1 MQILL
6 LGNGFDLE
14 HQLPTQYKDFLKFT
28 NLFLKLYQVDNPKQ
42 VIAETEM
49 SSSLAD
55 FFVRIFGEGNAEIKN
70 TLFGLLSDNIW
81 IEYFTKHIHD
91 MKENWIDF
99 ESEISKVIRLL
110 ESAKKSYTESCILDT
125 DQIHPSNSYM
135 AFLKLFEREND
146 RKIENINGRTFTYW
160 SRKLLRDLNR
170 VIKALE
176 IYLSE
181 YVGNIKI
188 THYNP
193 DIAALYPTHILS
205 FNYTDTYSKVYG
217 IEYQNIKYDF
227 IHGKVSGKL
236 DIQENNM
243 VLGIDE
249 YLGEENRRRNVD
261 FIEFQKYYQRI
272 QKKTGCAYK
281 EWEDEINK
289 NYDRYQNK
297 KIELFVFG
305 HSLDVTDEDVLRE
318 FLLDEKVITTIYYY
332 DKAAFDR
339 CIANLVKV
347 IGRENLIER
356 IYGKNKSIIFRKQA
370 MSKKISGSEFE
381 IGQDIRRIQHL
392 ERCDNRT
399 IDKTLSKI
407 KNKIQTEDESYFA
420 LQENVITLFDALDKW
435 DLCEENLKEG
445 LLKIAKKLSPKDRV
459 LFYDSQKW
467 SASDY
472 RRKRNC
478 PENTLRF
485 LNEIN
490 DYNMEFHSQTSADEG
505 ELSALEDL
513 RRYEHLMKIKED
525 EYEKVLGRFLE
536 EIGKGKAIDK
546 LMWESI
552 QRISVNNIDVAVTVL
567 QNAYQNSDN
576 IHQKI
581 RIHYLLD
588 GCKET
593 MNSVVAII

>member
-356 IYGKNKSIIFRKQA
+356 IYGKIRALFSENRLCQRK
-370 MSKKISGSEFE
+370 
-381 IGQDIRRIQHL
+381 
-392 ERCDNRT
+392 
-399 IDKTLSKI
+399 
-407 KNKIQTEDESYFA
+407 
-420 LQENVITLFDALDKW
+420 
-435 DLCEENLKEG
+435 
-445 LLKIAKKLSPKDRV
+445 
-459 LFYDSQKW
+459 
-467 SASDY
+467 
-472 RRKRNC
+472 
-478 PENTLRF
+478 
-485 LNEIN
+485 
-490 DYNMEFHSQTSADEG
+490 
-505 ELSALEDL
+505 
-513 RRYEHLMKIKED
+513 
-525 EYEKVLGRFLE
+525 
-536 EIGKGKAIDK
+536 
-546 LMWESI
+546 
-552 QRISVNNIDVAVTVL
+552 
-567 QNAYQNSDN
+567 
-576 IHQKI
+576 
-581 RIHYLLD
+581 
-588 GCKET
+588 
-593 MNSVVAII
+593 